1 MHSSQWSSLSEAAK
15 KACAETVVAP
25 PFRSVLSALVK
36 MKPSVSRGMKVEAS
50 EAQQLL
56 MQGVFGGGG
65 VGGVVSDGSGAP
77 SGMLDA
83 PPVLRRG
90 ISTIET
96 AASDESK
103 ETPVFRIFTE
113 AVHGFIDHDQ
123 TLLPNFDFDPTVV
136 LQGVSLSSG
145 KWCYELTLDL
155 GGTAILGWA
164 KHGFEASPS
173 CGIAV
178 GGCPSSWG
186 LEGTTGRYWHDYELT
201 DARPIEYEEDKEDDK
216 AVDGPSSEKEE

>member
-1 MHSSQWSSLSEAAK
+1 M
-15 KACAETVVAP
+15 
-25 PFRSVLSALVK
+25 R
-36 MKPSVSRGMKVEAS
+36 
-50 EAQQLL
+50 
-56 MQGVFGGGG
+56 
-65 VGGVVSDGSGAP
+65 
-77 SGMLDA
+77 
-83 PPVLRRG
+83 
-90 ISTIET
+90 
-96 AASDESK
+96 
-103 ETPVFRIFTE
+103 
-113 AVHGFIDHDQ
+113 GFIDHDQ
-123 TLLPNFDFDPTVV
+123 TLLPTVTPTVV